1 MFEQH
6 KFIEH
11 GHRVVMESCIRTHP
25 VVTPHILLKLYQTAL
40 ACVDAPKGE
49 EGLSV
54 SHIDGGE
61 FKMGT
66 ATDDKTGIFI
76 QLVQMKGRPS
86 KWITLGSKWAMERQ
100 NQVQGNV
107 STVLW

>member
-6 KFIEH
+6 KSIETH
-11 GHRVVMESCIRTHP
+11 HRVVLESCIRNHP
-25 VVTPHILLKLYQTAL
+25 IVTPHILTKLYETAL
-40 ACVDAPKGE
+40 ACVETPTGG

-54 SHIDGGE
+54 SHINGGE

-66 ATDDKTGIFI
+66 ATDDKTGIFV
-76 QLVQMKGRPS
+76 QLVQMKGRAT
-86 KWITLGSKWAMERQ
+86 KWITVGSKWAMERE
-100 NQVQGNV
+100 NQIQGNV